1 MSASDSKITM
11 SEDGTIAVPEVP
23 LSGTASMVLSASDR
37 TVPAVGGAGSP
48 YTTGTGNGSDFTE
61 TPLKTYESFDDM
73 DLPDDLARG
82 IYAYGFEKPS
92 SIQSVA
98 IVPMK
103 ERRDI
108 LAQSQSGTGKTGTFV
123 IGSLSCVDPKINAPQ
138 VLVISPVRELAQQ
151 TEKVANQIGN
161 YMGLKTL
168 AAVGG
173 TQVRSDIAALR
184 EGAQFITGT
193 PGRIY
198 DLIRRGDFKLDHMK
212 YIILDEAD
220 QMLEDLFEEQIKCI
234 LSFKFPATTRIA
246 LFSATISSE
255 VIEIS
260 DKFLENP
267 IRILLPADQ
276 VTLSGIKQYYV
287 NVERE
292 DWKFEVLTDIYQHL
306 AINQALIYVNKR
318 QKAEWLASKMRDAG
332 FTLECIHGEMDVG
345 ERKKRMQDF
354 RSGGVRVLISTDLLA
369 RGIDVQQVSVVIN
382 YELPLQR
389 ENYIHRI
396 GRSGRY
402 ARKGIAI
409 NLLLNDEM
417 AMKEDIE
424 RAYST
429 SIVELP
435 SDIAAL
441 GK

>member
-1 MSASDSKITM
+1 MSTTESTPIM
-11 SEDGTIAVPEVP
+11 STTTEP
-23 LSGTASMVLSASDR
+23 
-37 TVPAVGGAGSP
+37 TVVAAGGAGAESP
-48 YTTGTGNGSDFTE
+48 IEE
-61 TPLKTYESFDDM
+61 TPLKTYESFDEM
-73 DLPDDLARG
+73 DLPDSLARG

-103 ERRDI
+103 EHRDI

-123 IGSLSCVDPKINAPQ
+123 IGSLSCVDPKILAPQ

-151 TEKVANQIGN
+151 TERVANSIGH

-173 TQVRSDIAALR
+173 TQVRADIAALR

-198 DLIRRGDFKLDHMK
+198 DLIRRGDMKLDHMQ

-220 QMLEDLFEEQIKCI
+220 QMLEDLFEEQVKAI
-234 LSFKFPATTRIA
+234 LGFKFPASTRIA
-246 LFSATISSE
+246 LFSATMSLE
-255 VIEIS
+255 VVDIA
-260 DKFLENP
+260 DKFLEKP
-267 IRILLPADQ
+267 VRILLAADQ

-292 DWKFEVLTDIYQHL
+292 DWKFDVLTDIYQHL
-306 AINQALIYVNKR
+306 TINQALIYVNKR
-318 QKAEWLASKMRDAG
+318 QKAEWLATKMRDAG
-332 FTLECIHGEMDVG
+332 FTLEFIHGEMDVA

-354 RSGGVRVLISTDLLA
+354 RAGGVRVLISTDLLA
-369 RGIDVQQVSVVIN
+369 RGIDVQQVSIVIN

-402 ARKGIAI
+402 ARKGVAI

-417 AMKEDIE
+417 SLKEDIE

-435 SDIAAL
+435 SDVAAL